1 MRLHSLLFLYLFLAL
16 ISPVSAQTPAPQPAI
31 YSTLESG
38 QLTRFEY
45 SARAADVQISN
56 LLTAIFISLWGMFI
70 IIVFVVWRVD
80 KR

>member
-1 MRLHSLLFLYLFLAL
+1 MRNFLPLLILFLAL
-16 ISPVSAQTPAPQPAI
+16 VSPISAQTPVPNPAV
-31 YSTLESG
+31 YATLESG

-56 LLTAIFISLWGMFI
+56 LLMAIFVSLWGMFI
-70 IIVFVVWRVD
+70 VIIFVVWRVD